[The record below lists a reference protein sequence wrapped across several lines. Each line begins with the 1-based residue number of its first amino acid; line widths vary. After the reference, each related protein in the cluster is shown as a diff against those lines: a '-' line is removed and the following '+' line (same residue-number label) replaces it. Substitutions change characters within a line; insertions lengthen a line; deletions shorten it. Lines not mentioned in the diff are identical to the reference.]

1 MFEAIISKIEQYDSI
16 VIFGHLNPDGDCYGS
31 QIALRNILKT
41 RYPEKKIYCVGS
53 GLKKFF
59 DILGKMDVVSDE
71 IIAQSLAIVL
81 DSNDINRLEDQRA
94 WKARDFAK
102 IDHHID
108 TYTFHEGPEVIDDTA
123 TSTCELIYRFA
134 KENNFEIDLI
144 AGSALYLGMMTDTA
158 RFQFANNFVR
168 MFEIARD
175 LCDLGVD
182 PILLNKTNNLVPEI
196 SITIKSFIY
205 SHVKKDKR
213 GIIYAVATK
222 KDREQLGVTSAQIC
236 ANTSLLSYVTGYPV
250 WLVASE
256 TDNGGMQV
264 EMRSSTFD
272 IQKIATHFGGGG
284 HTFAAGFT
292 YKKFGPEVINELLDL
307 LAGVVKKGNEQ
318 NVGRTTPS
326 RN

>member
-31 QIALRNILKT
+31 QIALRNILKLK
-41 RYPEKKIYCVGS
+41 YPNKQIYCVGS

-59 DILGKMDVVSDE
+59 DIIGKMDVVSDE
-71 IIAQSLAIVL
+71 VIAQSLAIVL

-108 TYTFHEGPEVIDDTA
+108 TFTFHEGPEVIDDTA
-123 TSTCELIYRFA
+123 TSTCELIYLFA

-144 AGSALYLGMMTDTA
+144 SASALYLGMMTDTA

-175 LCDLGVD
+175 LCDRGVD

-196 SITIKSFIY
+196 NISIKSFIY
-205 SHVKKDKR
+205 SHVKKDRR

-222 KDREQLGVTSAQIC
+222 EDREKLGVTSAQIC
-236 ANTSLLSYVTGYPV
+236 ANTSLLSYVVGFSV

-292 YKKFGPEVINELLDL
+292 YKKFGQDVLNELLDL
-307 LAGVVKKGNEQ
+307 LADTVKKGNE
-318 NVGRTTPS
+318 
-326 RN
+326 

>member
-31 QIALRNILKT
+31 QIALRNILRT
-41 RYPEKKIYCVGS
+41 RYPEKQIYCVGS

-59 DILGKMDVVSDE
+59 DIIGKMDVVSDE
-71 IIAQSLAIVL
+71 IIVQSLAIVL

-108 TYTFHEGPEVIDDTA
+108 THTFHEGPEVIDDTA
-123 TSTCELIYRFA
+123 TSTCELIYLFA
-134 KENNFEIDLI
+134 KENNLEIDLI
-144 AGSALYLGMMTDTA
+144 SASALYLGMMTDTA

-168 MFEIARD
+168 MFEIARN

-205 SHVKKDKR
+205 SHVKKDRR

-222 KDREQLGVTSAQIC
+222 EEREKLGVTSAQIC
-236 ANTSLLSYVTGYPV
+236 GNTSLLSYVTDFPV
-250 WLVASE
+250 WFIASE

-264 EMRSSTFD
+264 EMRSSTYN
-272 IQKIATHFGGGG
+272 IQTIATHFGGGG

-292 YKKFGPEVINELLDL
+292 YKKFGQDVINELLDL
-307 LAGVVKKGNEQ
+307 LAGAVKKGNE
-318 NVGRTTPS
+318 
-326 RN
+326 

>member
-108 TYTFHEGPEVIDDTA
+108 THTFHEGPEVIDDNA

-134 KENNFEIDLI
+134 KENNLEIDLI

-213 GIIYAVATK
+213 GIIYAIATK

-250 WLVASE
+250 WLIASE

-272 IQKIATHFGGGG
+272 IQKIATHFGGGC

-307 LAGVVKKGNEQ
+307 LAGVVKKGNE
-318 NVGRTTPS
+318 
-326 RN
+326 

>member
-31 QIALRNILKT
+31 QIALRNILKLK
-41 RYPEKKIYCVGS
+41 YPNKQIYCVGS

-59 DILGKMDVVSDE
+59 DIIGKMDVVSDE
-71 IIAQSLAIVL
+71 VIAQSLAIVL

-108 TYTFHEGPEVIDDTA
+108 TFTFHEGPEVIDDTA
-123 TSTCELIYRFA
+123 TSTCELIYLFA

-144 AGSALYLGMMTDTA
+144 SASALYLGMMTDTA

-175 LCDLGVD
+175 LCDRGVD

-196 SITIKSFIY
+196 NISIKSFIY
-205 SHVKKDKR
+205 SHVKKDRR

-222 KDREQLGVTSAQIC
+222 EDREKLGVTSAQIC
-236 ANTSLLSYVTGYPV
+236 ANTSLLSYVVGFPV

-292 YKKFGPEVINELLDL
+292 YKKFGQDVLNELLDL
-307 LAGVVKKGNEQ
+307 LADTVKKGNEQ
-318 NVGRTTPS
+318 NVGRTTRS
-326 RN
+326 RD

>member
-31 QIALRNILKT
+31 QIALRNILRT
-41 RYPEKKIYCVGS
+41 RYPEKQVYCVGS

-108 TYTFHEGPEVIDDTA
+108 THTFHEGPEVIDDNA

-134 KENNFEIDLI
+134 KENNLEIDLI
-144 AGSALYLGMMTDTA
+144 AGSALYLGIMTDTA

-196 SITIKSFIY
+196 SITIKSFVY
-205 SHVKKDKR
+205 SHVRKDER

-222 KDREQLGVTSAQIC
+222 KEREELGVTSAQIC
-236 ANTSLLSYVTGYPV
+236 GNTSLLSYVTGYPV
-250 WLVASE
+250 WFVASE

-272 IQKIATHFGGGG
+272 IQKIAMHFGGGG
-284 HTFAAGFT
+284 HAFAAGFT
-292 YKKFGPEVINELLDL
+292 YKKFGQEVINELLDL
-307 LAGVVKKGNEQ
+307 FAEVVKKGNE
-318 NVGRTTPS
+318 
-326 RN
+326 

>member
-31 QIALRNILKT
+31 QIALRNILKLQ
-41 RYPEKKIYCVGS
+41 YPNKQVYCVGS

-59 DILGKMDVVSDE
+59 DIIGKMDVVSDE
-71 IIAQSLAIVL
+71 IIARSLAIVL

-108 TYTFHEGPEVIDDTA
+108 THTFHEGPEVIDDNA

-134 KENNFEIDLI
+134 KENNLEIDLI

-175 LCDLGVD
+175 LCALGVD

-196 SITIKSFIY
+196 TLTIKTFIY
-205 SHVKKDKR
+205 SHVTKDPR
-213 GIIYAVATK
+213 GIIYAIATK
-222 KDREQLGVTSAQIC
+222 KEREQLGVTSAQIC
-236 ANTSLLSYVTGYPV
+236 GNTSLLSYVTGYPV
-250 WLVASE
+250 WFVASE

-272 IQKIATHFGGGG
+272 IQKIAMHFGGGG

-307 LAGVVKKGNEQ
+307 FAEVVKKGNE
-318 NVGRTTPS
+318 
-326 RN
+326 

>member
-31 QIALRNILKT
+31 QIALRNILRT

-213 GIIYAVATK
+213 GIIYAIATK

-250 WLVASE
+250 WLIASE

-292 YKKFGPEVINELLDL
+292 YKKFGQEVINELLDL
-307 LAGVVKKGNEQ
+307 LAGVVKKGNE
-318 NVGRTTPS
+318 
-326 RN
+326 

>member
-31 QIALRNILKT
+31 QIALRNILKLK
-41 RYPEKKIYCVGS
+41 YPNKQIYCVGS

-59 DILGKMDVVSDE
+59 DIIGKMDVVSDE
-71 IIAQSLAIVL
+71 VIAQSLAIVL

-108 TYTFHEGPEVIDDTA
+108 TFTFHEGPEVIDDTA
-123 TSTCELIYRFA
+123 TSTCELIYLFA

-144 AGSALYLGMMTDTA
+144 SASALYLGMMTDTA

-175 LCDLGVD
+175 LCDRGVD

-196 SITIKSFIY
+196 NISIKSFIY
-205 SHVKKDKR
+205 SHVKKDRR

-222 KDREQLGVTSAQIC
+222 EDREKLGVTSAQIC
-236 ANTSLLSYVTGYPV
+236 ANTSLLSYVVGFPV

-292 YKKFGPEVINELLDL
+292 YKKFGQDVLNELLDL
-307 LAGVVKKGNEQ
+307 LADTVKKGNE
-318 NVGRTTPS
+318 
-326 RN
+326 

>member
-213 GIIYAVATK
+213 GIIYAIATK

-250 WLVASE
+250 WLIASE

>member
-31 QIALRNILKT
+31 QIALRNILRT
-41 RYPEKKIYCVGS
+41 RYPEKQIYCVGS

-59 DILGKMDVVSDE
+59 DIIGKMDVVSDE
-71 IIAQSLAIVL
+71 IIVQSLAIVL

-108 TYTFHEGPEVIDDTA
+108 THTFHEGPEVIDDTA
-123 TSTCELIYRFA
+123 TSTCELIYLFA
-134 KENNFEIDLI
+134 KENNSEIDLI
-144 AGSALYLGMMTDTA
+144 SASALYLGMMTDTA

-168 MFEIARD
+168 MFEIARN
-175 LCDLGVD
+175 LCNLGVD

-205 SHVKKDKR
+205 SHVKKDRR

-222 KDREQLGVTSAQIC
+222 EEREKLGVTSAQIC
-236 ANTSLLSYVTGYPV
+236 GNTSLLSYVTDFPV
-250 WLVASE
+250 WFIASE

-264 EMRSSTFD
+264 EMRSSTYN
-272 IQKIATHFGGGG
+272 IQTIATHFGGGG

-292 YKKFGPEVINELLDL
+292 YKKFGQDVINELLDL
-307 LAGVVKKGNEQ
+307 LAGAVKKGNE
-318 NVGRTTPS
+318 
-326 RN
+326 

>member
-1 MFEAIISKIEQYDSI
+1 MSKVSLHVSLLNQMPENQY
-16 VIFGHLNPDGDCYGS
+16 PDGT
-31 QIALRNILKT
+31 QHL
-41 RYPEKKIYCVGS
+41 
-53 GLKKFF
+53 
-59 DILGKMDVVSDE
+59 SD
-71 IIAQSLAIVL
+71 SLPVNL
-81 DSNDINRLEDQRA
+81 SWN
-94 WKARDFAK
+94 
-102 IDHHID
+102 
-108 TYTFHEGPEVIDDTA
+108 A

-213 GIIYAVATK
+213 GIIYAIATK
-222 KDREQLGVTSAQIC
+222 KDREQLGVISAQIC

-250 WLVASE
+250 WLIASE

-307 LAGVVKKGNEQ
+307 LAGVVKKGNE
-318 NVGRTTPS
+318 
-326 RN
+326 